1 MLLTG
6 RTAVVTGGARGI
18 GQAIVRGLAAQ
29 GANIAIADIGAAQE
43 SVGIAK
49 ELGAD
54 AAAFETDAT
63 DAESFRATIAKTV
76 DRWGAVDVLVNN
88 LGIYNPI
95 QSIEELTVE
104 SWDSMFDTNVK
115 SILFGVQAVLPIM
128 KKQGGGRIIN
138 VGSGVF
144 FLGNSR
150 SSAYAASKGA
160 VVGLT
165 RNLARQ
171 LGPLNILVNVVSP
184 GLVPSTP
191 GMAVVGL
198 SDELVAGIVATQCIP
213 RPSMPGDLAGPV
225 VFLAS
230 ELSNFI
236 TGQIINVDGG
246 AMMVG

>member
-6 RTAVVTGGARGI
+6 KTVVVTGGGRGI
-18 GQAIVRGLAAQ
+18 GQAMVRGLAAQ
-29 GANIAIADIGAAQE
+29 GANIAIADIGAADE
-43 SVGIAK
+43 SVEIARA
-49 ELGAD
+49 LGAD
-54 AAAFETDAT
+54 AAAFATDAT
-63 DAESFRATIAKTV
+63 DAASFKATIDATV
-76 DRWGAVDVLVNN
+76 ERWGSVDVLVNN

-95 QSIEELTVE
+95 QSIEEQTVE
-104 SWDSMFDTNVK
+104 CWDKMFDTNVK
-115 SILFGVQAVLPIM
+115 SILFGVQAVLPAM
-128 KKQGGGRIIN
+128 KKQGGGKIIN

-150 SSAYAASKGA
+150 SSAYTASKGA

-171 LGPLNILVNVVSP
+171 LGPQNIFVNVVSP

-191 GMAVVGL
+191 GMSETNL
-198 SDELVAGIVATQCIP
+198 SDELLASIVATQCIR
-213 RPSMPGDLAGPV
+213 RPSVPDDLAGPV

-230 ELSNFI
+230 DLSNFI